1 MHYDFLIDSGLSSAW
16 LRPVCMRVCKQRC
29 SVNVK
34 QYGAG
39 SGWRDLKPYSQ
50 KGLFLPFSP
59 WLTKVFWVKT
69 GAKFD
74 ITQKMCQCFTNRSLG
89 RKLRGICPLTV
100 GKLALVILD
109 LGKSVPRSL
118 PKRHYQ
124 KKDFFLNPEMNF
136 YFGIRRIIL
145 LRGKDD
151 YMLHEIVSALTGWY
165 SGGLFGKLIK

>member
-1 MHYDFLIDSGLSSAW
+1 M
-16 LRPVCMRVCKQRC
+16 
-29 SVNVK
+29 
-34 QYGAG
+34 
-39 SGWRDLKPYSQ
+39 
-50 KGLFLPFSP
+50 
-59 WLTKVFWVKT
+59 
-69 GAKFD
+69 
-74 ITQKMCQCFTNRSLG
+74 G

-151 YMLHEIVSALTGWY
+151 YMLHEIVSALTG
-165 SGGLFGKLIK
+165 